1 MQHNIIKK
9 KFNENDIKKGNKIF
23 RKKILARQNAS
34 LCVHENFL
42 DIFYIYYY
50 DIKSQM
56 RINWIDYQNSLFFTT
71 MRRDEW
77 TITTITII
85 KHNASFLYNI
95 IIIIVS

>member
-34 LCVHENFL
+34 LCVHKNLL

-50 DIKSQM
+50 DKKSNANNLD
-56 RINWIDYQNSLFFTT
+56 RLKNSLFFTT

-77 TITTITII
+77 YYYYD
-85 KHNASFLYNI
+85 N
-95 IIIIVS
+95 